1 MPTSSMQR
9 ATWAGVSSMST
20 PRVSTTSADPQR
32 EDTER
37 LPCLATR
44 TPAPATTNAVA
55 VDTLKVPEASPPV
68 PHVSMSISRSV
79 PVAPTM
85 SPARG
90 RTLTTFWRITWAK
103 PISSSTVS
111 PFMRSAVRKAA
122 IWALVAAPDM
132 MASIAPAAS
141 MRVRSRRSTS
151 ARTASVMMGLVMG
164 VVSGRFYSARPE
176 AGQQGQRLLHVERL
190 GEHRAHAAGGELLR
204 GQLDPEAGHE
214 EDGHVRPQRGDGL
227 RHLPARIARA
237 SRGR

>member
-1 MPTSSMQR
+1 MSM
-9 ATWAGVSSMST
+9 
-20 PRVSTTSADPQR
+20 PRVSTTSAEPQS

-44 TPAPATTNAVA
+44 SPAPATTKAVA

-68 PHVSMSISRSV
+68 PQVSMSISRSV
-79 PVAPTM
+79 PVAPTT
-85 SPARG
+85 SPAAW
-90 RTLTTFWRITWAK
+90 RTLTTFSRMTWAK

-132 MASIAPAAS
+132 MASIAAAAS

-164 VVSGRFYSARPE
+164 SASGRDSTSDA
-176 AGQQGQRLLHVERL
+176 A
-190 GEHRAHAAGGELLR
+190 AAGPATRRRSPACR
-204 GQLDPEAGHE
+204 GGLVSTGPHAVGRASSCGDSSTPKPVTRKTGTP
-214 EDGHVRPQRGDGL
+214 RPQ
-227 RHLPARIARA
+227 P
-237 SRGR
+237 